1 MSHRR
6 EYEIAFLGLKPGL
19 HVFEYRI
26 EDKFFAPY
34 GDQDFKNCI
43 ADVKLSLDK
52 QNGFMQLHFDID
64 GNVDVNCDKCGNSL
78 SKQLWDEFD
87 LVVKIADEPELMN
100 DQEIDPDVYYI
111 GRSESHLMVADWI
124 YEFINLS
131 LPMQKRCDEEE
142 VGGPLCN
149 KEVLAKLKQMEDEVM
164 KESNSLWKGLDQFK
178 DLDN

>member
-43 ADVKLSLDK
+43 TDVKLSLDK

-78 SKQLWDEFD
+78 SKQLW
-87 LVVKIADEPELMN
+87 
-100 DQEIDPDVYYI
+100 
-111 GRSESHLMVADWI
+111 
-124 YEFINLS
+124 LS
-131 LPMQKRCDEEE
+131 LIHI
-142 VGGPLCN
+142 
-149 KEVLAKLKQMEDEVM
+149 
-164 KESNSLWKGLDQFK
+164 
-178 DLDN
+178 

>member
-43 ADVKLSLDK
+43 TDVKLSLDK

-100 DQEIDPDVYYI
+100 DQEVDPDVYHI

-131 LPMQKRCDEEE
+131 LPMQKRCEEEE

-149 KEVLAKLKQMEDEVM
+149 REVLAKLKQMEDEVM

-178 DLDN
+178 DLEN